1 MKKQP
6 SSANEKLIRDAYQA
20 AEVKDIAG
28 FVAMFAEGGYFWDIA
43 NGRKFYGNDIGK
55 TVEIMANAFS
65 DYHRELLE
73 FYTDEDSSLVIVELK
88 LQGTHD
94 GPLRLEKGTFPPS
107 GKKMDVPC
115 CDLWFIENGKIKA
128 FHCYNY
134 TILFFK
140 QIGAF

>member
-6 SSANEKLIRDAYQA
+6 NSANEKLIRDAYQI
-20 AEVKDIAG
+20 AEVKDAAG
-28 FVAMFAEGGYFWDIA
+28 FAAMFTEDGYFWDIA

-73 FYTDEDSSLVIVELK
+73 FYTDEDRNLVIVELK

-94 GPLRLEKGTFPPS
+94 GPLRLEQGTFPPS

-115 CDLWFIENGKIKA
+115 CDLWFIEGGKIKA

>member
-1 MKKQP
+1 MEKQP
-6 SSANEKLIRDAYQA
+6 TSANEKLIRDAYQA
-20 AEVKDIAG
+20 AEVKDTAA
-28 FVAMFAEGGYFWDIA
+28 FVAMFAEDGYFWDVA
-43 NGRKFYGNDIGK
+43 NGRKFYGDDIGK

-73 FYTDEDSSLVIVELK
+73 FYTDEDRNLVIVELK

-94 GPLRLEKGTFPPS
+94 GPLRLEKGTFSAS

-115 CDLWFIENGKIKA
+115 CDLWFIEGGKIKA

-140 QIGAF
+140 QVGAF